1 MELTDN
7 IDKMNTDTSVSE
19 FIPHSWIRRLARTG
33 YASRSL
39 VYFIIG
45 LFAILS
51 GLGHS
56 GETDSKGALR
66 LLLEQPFGKAL
77 VGVLIVGMSGFVM
90 WRLIQSILDTDSH
103 GWSLKGLAVRGGLFA
118 SAVTYGVLTVYAL
131 SLLGVLSTGES
142 ASSPSIADRI
152 ASLVG
157 AKPVLFVMMM
167 VFAGVTISHWYKAY
181 TGGYAKHFN
190 KAEARMNIVHPVSK
204 IGLFA
209 RGTVFAIITLLLF
222 YRFMTVTPTET
233 KPPGLSEALDFV
245 QQLPAGN
252 VLLIA
257 LGMGLLLFSAY
268 SACEAIW
275 RQINVEDAEFEEQL
289 D

>member
-1 MELTDN
+1 MSTA
-7 IDKMNTDTSVSE
+7 TSDTGFLSQK
-19 FIPHSWIRRLARTG
+19 WIKKLARTG

-45 LFAILS
+45 LFAVLS

-77 VGVLIVGMSGFVM
+77 VGVLIVGMSGYVM
-90 WRLIQSILDTDSH
+90 WRLIQSLLDTDSH
-103 GWSLKGLAVRGGLFA
+103 GWSPKGLVVRGGLLA
-118 SAVTYGVLTVYAL
+118 SAITYAVLTVYAL
-131 SLLGVLSTGES
+131 SLLGVLPYSGS
-142 ASSPSIADRI
+142 DSSPSIADRI
-152 ASLVG
+152 ASTIG
-157 AKPVLFVMMM
+157 TKPVLLVMMM
-167 VFAGVTISHWYKAY
+167 VFAGVTIAHWFKAF

-190 KAEARMNIVHPVSK
+190 QAEARMDIVHPVAK
-204 IGLFA
+204 LGLLA

-222 YRFMTVTPTET
+222 YRLMTVTPTDT
-233 KPPGLSEALDFV
+233 KPPGLSEALNFV

-252 VLLIA
+252 MLLIV
-257 LGMGLLLFSAY
+257 LGIGLLLFSAY
-268 SACEAIW
+268 CASEAMW

>member
-1 MELTDN
+1 MNSINLT
-7 IDKMNTDTSVSE
+7 NTDTSSSRLL
-19 FIPHSWIRRLARTG
+19 PDSWVRKLARTG

-45 LFAILS
+45 VFAVLS

-66 LLLEQPFGKAL
+66 VVLEQPFGKVL
-77 VGVLIVGMSGFVM
+77 VGMMIVGMSGYVM
-90 WRLIQSILDTDSH
+90 WRLIQSLLDTDSH
-103 GWSLKGLAVRGGLFA
+103 GWSPKGLAVRGGLFA

-131 SLLGVLSTGES
+131 SLLGVLPSGGSESSTG
-142 ASSPSIADRI
+142 IADRI
-152 ASLVG
+152 AALVG
-157 AKPVLFVMMM
+157 TKPVLFVMMT
-167 VFAGVTISHWYKAY
+167 VFAGVTIAHWFKAY
-181 TGGYAKHFN
+181 SGRYADHFN
-190 KAEARMNIVHPVSK
+190 QAEARMNIVHPVAK
-204 IGLFA
+204 MGLVA

-222 YRFMTVTPTET
+222 YRFMTVSPTET
-233 KPPGLSEALDFV
+233 KPPGLGEALDFV

-252 VLLIA
+252 VLLIM
-257 LGMGLLLFSAY
+257 LGVGLLLFSAY
-268 SACEAIW
+268 SACQALW